1 MITSIEYTLLG
12 QFDIPPGVAQHNR
25 HTRSLAAPPL
35 PRHFTNSPTAGLSSY
50 PVLLPSSIGTSP
62 AVAAAAAAVA
72 TAVSTVSKGGS
83 GGTPRNCSRRLLWHT
98 NWLAIGTRVDR
109 KYICSKK
116 RCCYAQCGEYMD
128 TGLTPK
134 RAPGCT
140 P

>member
-1 MITSIEYTLLG
+1 MITPIEYTLLG

-83 GGTPRNCSRRLLWHT
+83 GGDSTQLFAQAAVAHQLAGHWDASGPEIYMFKEAMLLCPVW
-98 NWLAIGTRVDR
+98 
-109 KYICSKK
+109 
-116 RCCYAQCGEYMD
+116 
-128 TGLTPK
+128 
-134 RAPGCT
+134 
-140 P
+140 